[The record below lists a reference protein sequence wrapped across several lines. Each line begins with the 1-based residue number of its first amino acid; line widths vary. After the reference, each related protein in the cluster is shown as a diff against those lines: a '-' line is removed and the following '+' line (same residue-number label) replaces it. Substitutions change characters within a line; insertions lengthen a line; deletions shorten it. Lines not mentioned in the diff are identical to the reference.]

1 MKRPREVERQTKQQA
16 SMSRGALPAIARIT
30 WHRQIKRMESDS
42 NFHLHLDVCSAKQV
56 YHAPLSWPSL
66 LRKRHVA
73 RSELPP
79 SEEKRSVLIP
89 GTSTASVVRA
99 HWWHTLL
106 AAAFAPAVLF
116 CSQLKTGFCLR
127 PPPARHNS
135 AHHGSCRT
143 SSRGIRCSDDR
154 PHHHPQ
160 VGRRRRRPHRSGGV
174 QTDDMRQVHRVH
186 H

>member
-1 MKRPREVERQTKQQA
+1 
-16 SMSRGALPAIARIT
+16 MSRGGRRSRQLPESRGIDKSSAWSLTATSISMSAAQNKYIMLRYLG
-30 WHRQIKRMESDS
+30 HRCFESGMKHEAS
-42 NFHLHLDVCSAKQV
+42 T
-56 YHAPLSWPSL
+56 PLS
-66 LRKRHVA
+66 
-73 RSELPP
+73 
-79 SEEKRSVLIP
+79 EKERSVLIP

-106 AAAFAPAVLF
+106 AAAFAPEVLF